1 MRISSAQIYQLAV
14 QAMLD
19 QQAKLS
25 KTQNQVATGK
35 RVQTPS
41 DDPVAA
47 VQINT
52 LAQAQSQNAQFTK
65 NSAIATN
72 RLQLEEQ
79 SLNDATTVMQRVR
92 ELAVQANTATLND
105 SDRQS
110 IATELKSR
118 QDELLAIANRKDSNG
133 EYLFAGLSGGTQ
145 PFVRGTSGNV
155 QYQGDPGSRAIQVDA
170 SLSVQDSD
178 PGNRLFM
185 DIAAGNGTFTT
196 AASSANTGSGV
207 LDAGSVV
214 DKSQWA
220 PDTYTITFGAAG
232 AWTVTN
238 SAGGT
243 VNTGTYT
250 GATGSVVSF
259 KGVQVGLSGTPAAGD
274 TYTVAQA
281 GTQDIFSTLDGMI
294 SSLQSG
300 LGGDAQRA
308 QFNTR
313 MNASMQQVDQAAAQ
327 LTTVHAQLGARLS
340 MLDDTD
346 TSRANALTDLAS
358 ESTQLS
364 DLDYA
369 SAASKMSQQ
378 LLGLQAAQQ
387 AFASTSKLSLFN
399 YL

>member
-1 MRISSAQIYQLAV
+1 MRISTAQIHQLAV

-19 QQAKLS
+19 QQAQLS
-25 KTQNQVATGK
+25 KTQSQVATGK

-79 SLNDATTVMQRVR
+79 SLNDATTVLQRVR

-118 QDELLAIANRKDSNG
+118 QDELMAIANRKDSNG
-133 EYLFAGLSGGTQ
+133 EFLFAGLSGGTQ
-145 PFVRGTSGNV
+145 PFVRGSSGSV
-155 QYQGDPGSRAIQVDA
+155 QYQGDPGSRSIQVDA
-170 SLSVQDSD
+170 ALSVQDSD

-185 DIAAGNGTFTT
+185 SIPAGNGTFTT
-196 AASSANTGSGV
+196 AASSGNTGSGV
-207 LDAGSVV
+207 LDAGSIVN
-214 DKSQWA
+214 KAQWV
-220 PDTYTITFGAAG
+220 PDNYTITFGAAG
-232 AWTVTN
+232 AWTVTD

-243 VNTGTYT
+243 VNSGTYT

-274 TYTVAQA
+274 TFSVAQA
-281 GTQDIFSTLDGMI
+281 GTQDVFSTLDGMI
-294 SSLQSG
+294 SALQTPVG
-300 LGGDAQRA
+300 NDAQRA
-308 QFNTR
+308 QFSTR
-313 MNASMQQVDQAAAQ
+313 MNASMQQVDQAAGQ
-327 LTTVHAQLGARLS
+327 LTTVHSQLGARLS
-340 MLDDTD
+340 MLGDADN
-346 TSRANALTDLAS
+346 SRANALTDLQT
-358 ESTQLS
+358 ESGQLS

-369 SAASKMSQQ
+369 SAVSKMSQQ

-387 AFASTSKLSLFN
+387 SFGSISKLSLFN

>member
-14 QAMLD
+14 QAMLE
-19 QQAKLS
+19 QQARLS

-35 RVQTPS
+35 RVQVPS

-47 VQINT
+47 VQINS

-65 NSAIATN
+65 NSSAATG

-79 SLNDATTVMQRVR
+79 AISDSTSVLQRVR
-92 ELAVQANTATLND
+92 ELVLQANNATLSD

-110 IATELKSR
+110 IATEIRAR
-118 QDELLAIANRKDSNG
+118 QDELLAIANRKDAGG

-145 PFVRGTSGNV
+145 PFVRNGSGVV
-155 QYQGDPGSRAIQVDA
+155 QYRGDEGARAIQVDA

-178 PGNRLFM
+178 PGSHVYM
-185 DIAAGNGTFTT
+185 DVPAGNGVFTV
-196 AASSANTGSGV
+196 AATGTNTGNGV

-214 DKSQWA
+214 NRAQWV
-220 PDTYTITFGAAG
+220 PDNYTISFAAGG
-232 AWTVTN
+232 AWTVTDSLGN
-238 SAGGT
+238 T
-243 VNTGTYT
+243 VNTGTYA
-250 GATGSVVSF
+250 GATGSVIDF
-259 KGVQVGLSGTPAAGD
+259 RGVQVGITGTPAPGD
-274 TYTVAQA
+274 SFTVAKA
-281 GTQDIFSTLDGMI
+281 GTQDIFSSLDGI
-294 SSLQSG
+294 VAALQAGAS
-300 LGGDAQRA
+300 GDAQRA

-313 MNASMQQVDQAAAQ
+313 MNTSLQQLDQATDR
-327 LTTVHAQLGARLS
+327 LTTTRSQLGARLA

-346 TSRANALTDLAS
+346 NARANALLDLKG
-358 ESTQLS
+358 ESAQLT

-369 SAASKMSQQ
+369 SAVTQMSQQ

-387 AFASTSKLSLFN
+387 AFTSTSKLSLFN